1 MSDLK
6 IKSRSRSSQV
16 PMNLLDR
23 AVTWF
28 HPQAGLERMR
38 KRAALAAASG
48 YVGARSDR
56 TSLQRWAASVGASA
70 DTDTLPDLEILRARS
85 RDLERNDPMA
95 HSAISTKTANVIGS
109 GHVVRP
115 EVDFSRLRISAG
127 EAEAWEGQALD
138 IWNNWAESRDCDV
151 TRAQTFVELEDLV
164 YRSRLLS
171 GDVFVI
177 RRYKERPG
185 RLLGTCVQVVEADRL
200 SNPNWVSDSDRM
212 AGGIEFD
219 QDGAPAAYHFAD
231 RHAVDRGNTGGLVW
245 RRVPAFDATGRRM
258 VLHIHGPRKR
268 PDMTRYAP
276 MLAPVIE
283 ALKQRSRYSEAEL
296 MAAVVSACFA
306 IAMPSP
312 DGDLS
317 EGLVQENK
325 GGATAGNQIVMTDPG
340 QIFDLLPGEEVK
352 SFAPGRPNPQ
362 FAPFIDAI
370 AREVGA
376 GTDLPHEMLVKQFQA
391 SYSASRAALEMAWQF
406 FKTDRALHVSQFC
419 EPVYE
424 DVITEAIARGLL
436 KAPGFFTDPLR
447 KQAWLGST
455 WMGPSRPT
463 IDPVKDANAD
473 EKYLAMGV
481 TTRTRIAA
489 ERFGVDYRAVRRR
502 IERESAVA
510 DNPQSSS
517 VSEDVS
523 PRPGAADQERG
534 KGRNRRGVKLWP
546 AS

>member
-1 MSDLK
+1 MSELK
-6 IKSRSRSSQV
+6 IKGRNGSGRVQ
-16 PMNLLDR
+16 MNLIDR
-23 AVTWF
+23 AVIWF
-28 HPQAGLERMR
+28 HPQAGLERMG

-48 YVGARSDR
+48 YVGARTDR

-70 DTDTLPDLEILRARS
+70 DTDTLPDLELLRARS
-85 RDLERNDPMA
+85 RDLERNDPLA
-95 HSAISTKTANVIGS
+95 QSAISTKTANVIGS
-109 GHVVRP
+109 GHVLRP
-115 EVDFSRLRISAG
+115 EVDFSRLGITTDD
-127 EAEAWEGQALD
+127 AEAWEGLALD
-138 IWNNWAESRDCDV
+138 IWNNWAKSRDCDV
-151 TRAQTFVELEDLV
+151 TRAQTFFELEDLV

-177 RRYKERPG
+177 RRFKERPG

-200 SNPNWVSDSDRM
+200 SNPNWAADSDRI

-219 QDGAPAAYHFAD
+219 EDGAPAAYHFAD
-231 RHAVDRGNTGGLVW
+231 RHTVDRGNLGGMVW
-245 RRVPAFDATGRRM
+245 RRVPAFDSTGRRM

-306 IAMPSP
+306 IGMTSP

-317 EGLVQENK
+317 DGLIQQNKEGT
-325 GGATAGNQIVMTDPG
+325 TADNQIVLTDPG

-436 KAPGFFTDPLR
+436 KAPGFFSDPLR
-447 KQAWLGST
+447 KQAWLGAT

-463 IDPVKDANAD
+463 IDPMKDARAD
-473 EKYLAMGV
+473 EKYLSMGV

-489 ERFGVDYRAVRRR
+489 ERFGIDYRTVQRR
-502 IERESAVA
+502 IERESATIDEVE
-510 DNPQSSS
+510 NSN
-517 VSEDVS
+517 VSGDAS
-523 PRPGAADQERG
+523 PRAGAGDRIGANG
-534 KGRNRRGVKLWP
+534 GGRVMKVWP
-546 AS
+546 VI